1 MTGLTLV
8 GMVML
13 VVMLFAIFIGFPIS
27 FTLLF
32 LALTFGYFGL
42 GDSVFSLA
50 YFQTIGMMKEE
61 LLAAVPLFIFMGF
74 ITEQAGLME
83 RLFSAFRMILAPV
96 RGALFLVVIVTSA
109 VFAMATGIVGA
120 AVTVLGIMAAPIMI
134 KTGYDGKLAAGA
146 ITAGGT
152 LGILIPPSVMLI
164 VMGPVLGVS
173 VADLYAAAF
182 GPGFL
187 LAGIYFI
194 YLLGRATINPSLG
207 PPVPKEERVNSLF
220 VMIKE
225 VIIGVVPLLGLIA
238 ATLGSILAGLATPTE
253 ASGIGSLGALILAAC
268 YRRLSYAALKR
279 AVLNATATSS
289 MVLLLAVTSNIFG
302 AVFARLGTANWITE
316 SLLALPFTPVFML
329 VMVLVLIFILGWP
342 FEWPA
347 VILVFLPIFY
357 PVMDGLKGNLA
368 TDLNIAPDMLMVWF
382 GTVVAVTLQTA
393 YLSPPVAMS
402 AYYLKQ
408 VVKEWSLLTIYK
420 GMFEFM
426 MLQMIAIALI
436 VIFPAIATWFP
447 ERLQAESRAI
457 VTEEVEGGATL
468 EDYQSEGGYGS
479 QLREALEGAQEGEE
493 QEGQEEEEGAGDSLE
508 KDELSNTKK

>member
-1 MTGLTLV
+1 MSGDVLLGL
-8 GMVML
+8 VML
-13 VVMLFAIFIGFPIS
+13 IVMIGAIFIGIQIS

-32 LALTFGYFGL
+32 LALTFGYLSL
-42 GDSVFSLA
+42 GKVVFDLA

-83 RLFSAFRMILAPV
+83 RLFSALRMVLAPV
-96 RGALFLVVIVTSA
+96 RGSLFIVVILTST

-120 AVTVLGIMAAPIMI
+120 AVTVLGIMAGPIMI
-134 KTGYDGKLAAGA
+134 KTRYDPVLSAGA

-187 LAGIYFI
+187 LASL
-194 YLLGRATINPSLG
+194 YLVYLIVRSFINPSLG
-207 PPVPKEERVNSLF
+207 PPVPKEERVTSLYA
-220 VMIKE
+220 ILRE
-225 VIIGVVPLLGLIA
+225 VVIGVLPLALLIA

-253 ASGIGSLGALILAAC
+253 ASGVGALGALILAVC
-268 YRRLSYAALKR
+268 YRRLTYAGLKQ
-279 AVLNATATSS
+279 AVISATTTSS

-302 AVFARLGTANWITE
+302 AVFARMGTADWVTGAMT
-316 SLLALPFTPVFML
+316 SLPVPPIVML
-329 VMVLVLIFILGWP
+329 TFVVILLFLLGWP

-347 VILVFLPIFY
+347 IILVFLPIFY
-357 PVMDGLKGNLA
+357 PVVDALKPALSQSFGIPSELF
-368 TDLNIAPDMLMVWF
+368 MVWF
-382 GTVVAVTLQTA
+382 GALVAVTMQTA

-408 VVKEWSLLTIYK
+408 VVKEWSLGTIYK
-420 GMFEFM
+420 GMFQFM
-426 MLQMIAIALI
+426 VLQCIAIAI
-436 VIFPAIATWFP
+436 VMFVPSIATSFP
-447 ERLQAESRAI
+447 EKLQAEARATT
-457 VTEEVEGGATL
+457 TEDVDDSMNRLEEDPYKATPE
-468 EDYQSEGGYGS
+468 ED
-479 QLREALEGAQEGEE
+479 E
-493 QEGQEEEEGAGDSLE
+493 QDNLE
-508 KDELSNTKK
+508 KDELSRPQKK

>member
-1 MTGLTLV
+1 LTFEVLV
-8 GMVML
+8 GLVML
-13 VVMLFAIFIGFPIS
+13 IVMIGAIFIGIQIS

-32 LALTFGYFGL
+32 LALSFGYLAL
-42 GDSVFSLA
+42 GKVVFDLA

-83 RLFSAFRMILAPV
+83 RLFSALRMLLAPV
-96 RGALFLVVIVTSA
+96 RGSLYIVVILTST

-120 AVTVLGIMAAPIMI
+120 AVTVLGIMAGPIMI
-134 KTGYDGKLAAGA
+134 KTGYNPVLSAGA

-187 LAGIYFI
+187 LAGL
-194 YLLGRATINPSLG
+194 YLVYLVARSTINPKLG
-207 PPVPKEERVNSLF
+207 PPVPKEERVTDP
-220 VMIKE
+220 VAIIRE
-225 VIIGVVPLLGLIA
+225 VAIGVLPLALLIA

-253 ASGIGSLGALILAAC
+253 AAGVGALGALILAVC
-268 YRRLSYAALKR
+268 YRRLTFVGLKQ
-279 AVLNATATSS
+279 AVLSATMTSS

-302 AVFARLGTANWITE
+302 AVFARMGTADWITRAMT
-316 SLLALPFTPVFML
+316 SLPVPPIVML
-329 VMVLVLIFILGWP
+329 GFVIFLLFLLGWP

-347 VILVFLPIFY
+347 IILVFLPIFY
-357 PVMDGLKGNLA
+357 PVVDALKPALSESFGIPPELF
-368 TDLNIAPDMLMVWF
+368 MVWF
-382 GTVVAVTLQTA
+382 GALVAVTMQTA

-408 VVKEWSLLTIYK
+408 VVKEWSLGTIYR

-426 MLQMIAIALI
+426 VLQCIAIAI
-436 VIFPAIATWFP
+436 VMFVPAIAITLP
-447 ERLQAESRAI
+447 QQLHQESLAAPSEHI
-457 VTEEVEGGATL
+457 DDSMNKL
-468 EDYQSEGGYGS
+468 EDDSYQ
-479 QLREALEGAQEGEE
+479 E
-493 QEGQEEEEGAGDSLE
+493 QQNVDELE
-508 KDELSNTKK
+508 KDELSKPQQK